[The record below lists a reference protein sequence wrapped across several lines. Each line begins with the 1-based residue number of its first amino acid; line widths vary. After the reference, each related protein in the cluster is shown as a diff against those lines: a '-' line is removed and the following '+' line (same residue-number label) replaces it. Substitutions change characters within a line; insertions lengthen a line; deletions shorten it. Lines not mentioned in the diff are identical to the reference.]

1 MTNPFT
7 RSRPRPRSSQL
18 ASVLERPTHAHVV
31 DSDFC
36 YSKCRFVVTCSC
48 GASHETRYIDEALE
62 WSSMHRELAPLADT
76 MAGANQIH
84 D

>member
-1 MTNPFT
+1 
-7 RSRPRPRSSQL
+7 
-18 ASVLERPTHAHVV
+18 
-31 DSDFC
+31 
-36 YSKCRFVVTCSC
+36 VTCSC

-76 MAGANQIH
+76 VAGANTLH

>member
-7 RSRPRPRSSQL
+7 RSRRSHL

>member
-7 RSRPRPRSSQL
+7 RSRRSHFT
-18 ASVLERPTHAHVV
+18 SVLERPTHAHVV

>member
-1 MTNPFT
+1 MTNPFHKVR
-7 RSRPRPRSSQL
+7 RSQ
-18 ASVLERPTHAHVV
+18 AGTVLERPDKAHAVN
-31 DSDFC
+31 SDFC
-36 YSKCRFVVTCSC
+36 YSKCRFIVTCSC

-76 MAGANQIH
+76 VAGANTLH

>member
-1 MTNPFT
+1 MTNPFLRHRRNSEST
-7 RSRPRPRSSQL
+7 
-18 ASVLERPTHAHVV
+18 VLVAPVKAHLV

-36 YSKCRFVVTCSC
+36 YRKCRFIVTCSC
-48 GASHETRYIDEALE
+48 GASCDTRYIDEALE

-76 MAGANQIH
+76 MDGAITPN

>member
-1 MTNPFT
+1 MTNPFH
-7 RSRPRPRSSQL
+7 RVRRNPIG
-18 ASVLERPTHAHVV
+18 AVLERPIKAHIV

-36 YSKCRFVVTCSC
+36 YSKCRFIVTCSC

-76 MAGANQIH
+76 MAGALTSH

>member
-1 MTNPFT
+1 MTNPFHKA
-7 RSRPRPRSSQL
+7 RKSS
-18 ASVLERPTHAHVV
+18 AATVLERSAKAHMV

-76 MAGANQIH
+76 MAGALTSH
-84 D
+84 G